1 MPKALVQWMLLLSS
15 KQFGLDASCC
25 FKVEGDLPE
34 VVPPA
39 EDEVGLGIQRGA
51 HLAKAAVTACTL

>member
-1 MPKALVQWMLLLSS
+1 M
-15 KQFGLDASCC
+15 DASCC
-25 FKVEGDLPE
+25 FKVGEGDLPE